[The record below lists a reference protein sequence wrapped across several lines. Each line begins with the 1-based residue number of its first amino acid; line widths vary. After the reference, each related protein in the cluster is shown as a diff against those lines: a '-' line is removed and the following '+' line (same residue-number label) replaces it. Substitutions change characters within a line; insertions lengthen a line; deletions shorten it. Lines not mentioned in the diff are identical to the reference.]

1 MERSLKQDWFSLLGR
16 ISVTKIFNREYFLVY
31 DLSYDLQ
38 TYIKESASYLTVNDQ
53 FKVTKKSLLFQDQS
67 LISYSHVRNISDF
80 DMTSHSNTNY
90 ITMETIQQEIV
101 DE

>member
-90 ITMETIQQEIV
+90 ITMEKIQQEIV